1 MLCHPV
7 FGWFFADKIVIIRN
21 MKEKPTIKPTVF
33 VFTTA
38 YEPFIGGAE
47 IAIREIAKRNTGH
60 FDFVILTSRFNR
72 ELPREETRD
81 GVMIRRFGFG
91 KPYDKFFLPFFSFAY
106 VFQRVIYEWKPARAR
121 RAGGHPRLF
130 WVVMASYGSFAAVA
144 LKFVFP
150 RTPLV
155 MTLQEGD
162 PEEHLRYARFGLVS
176 LALRLSLMSADC
188 ATAISNYLLRMAYRF
203 GYRGEGKM
211 IPNGVDL
218 SNFTQDISE
227 RELRELRK
235 ELGIREEEK
244 IIITTSRLVHKNAID
259 VVIRALGIMK
269 RAHPDFLFQF
279 LVLGTGEKAPLLR
292 ALAEEEGVSDRVRLV
307 GALSHKELPKYLKVS
322 DVFIRPSRSEGLGNS
337 FLEAMAAGVPIIG
350 TNAGG
355 IPDFLK
361 DGETGMMCEIENA
374 EDTAEKLHL
383 VLKNEL
389 LRAKIVREAYTFVR
403 ERYDWEKIA
412 NDFFGLFTSELKK
425 AERPAI
431 LIASGGWG
439 SDLGAPA
446 LYSRR
451 FMEVFHKNGYR
462 VSVVAYGERRDRER
476 DDVRVSIIS
485 RRFPSGIRHCLFAAV
500 LFWQARRYDVFFALD
515 EFSSGLPA
523 VLVAKLW
530 RRKVVLRLG
539 GDFLW
544 ENFVNQTG
552 EEVTLPRF
560 HEEYL
565 RKGKL
570 KGKFRIIRLLIGMVL
585 RGADTVVFTSD
596 WQKNLFLLSY
606 PRVLAYRFGVIENP
620 ILRIKRVEAGETLP
634 VILYA
639 GRFIFL
645 KNLQR
650 LMKVFNELAPQF
662 PDFELWLIGDGP
674 EQEEIE
680 EYRET
685 LSAKERIHI
694 LCSLPHDELL
704 RVVAQSWVFAFPS
717 FSEITPNSV
726 TDALMLGVPILC
738 TKETALVEKFQ
749 EEVLFFD
756 PLNEEELRGKLEFIM
771 DSSHHAELQQKIK
784 STAFLHRSWEDAAG
798 EWLELF
804 GKIGEEI
811 NGQNKS

>member
-1 MLCHPV
+1 MANEPSL
-7 FGWFFADKIVIIRN
+7 
-21 MKEKPTIKPTVF
+21 KPTTF

-38 YEPFIGGAE
+38 YDPFIGGAE
-47 IAIREIAKRNTGH
+47 IAIREIAKRNTRD
-60 FDFVILTSRFNR
+60 FDFVVLTSRFSR
-72 ELPREETRD
+72 ELPHEETRD
-81 GVMIRRFGFG
+81 GIVIRRFGFG
-91 KPYDKFFLPFFSFAY
+91 TPYDKFLLPVFSFCYALW
-106 VFQRVIYEWKPARAR
+106 RMAREKKP
-121 RAGGHPRLF
+121 HLL

-150 RTPLV
+150 RTPFV

-188 ATAISNYLLRMAYRF
+188 VTAISNYLLRMAYRF
-203 GYRGEGKM
+203 GYHGEGKM

-218 SNFTQDISE
+218 SNFTRDISE

-307 GALSHKELPKYLKVS
+307 GALSHKEMPKYLKVS

-361 DGETGMMCEIENA
+361 DGETGLMCEIENA
-374 EDTAEKLHL
+374 EDTAGKLYL
-383 VLKNEL
+383 LLKNES
-389 LRAKIVREAYTFVR
+389 LRAKIVREAHAFVR
-403 ERYDWEKIA
+403 ERYDWERIA
-412 NDFFGLFTSELKK
+412 HDFFGLFTHELKK
-425 AERPAI
+425 VARPAI

-451 FMEVFHKNGYR
+451 FAEIFHKKGYR
-462 VSVVAYGERRDRER
+462 VSVVAYGGRRDRER
-476 DDVRVSIIS
+476 DDVCVSIIS

-500 LFWQARRYDVFFALD
+500 LFWRARRHDVFFALD
-515 EFSSGLPA
+515 EFSCGLPA
-523 VLVAKLW
+523 VLIAKLW

-544 ENFVNQTG
+544 EGFVNETG
-552 EEVTLPRF
+552 EEVTLPQF
-560 HEEYL
+560 HEGYV

-570 KGKFRIIRLLIGMVL
+570 KGKFRIIHLLIGMVL
-585 RGADTVVFTSD
+585 RGADKVVFTSD

-606 PRVLAYRFGVIENP
+606 PYIPAHRFGVIENP
-620 ILRIKRVEAGETLP
+620 LPSVKKTQAAETMP
-634 VILYA
+634 IILYA

-645 KNLQR
+645 KNLYR
-650 LMKVFNELAPQF
+650 LMRVFNGLVQRNTKEIAPQF
-662 PDFELWLIGDGP
+662 SDFELWLIGDGP

-694 LCSLPHDELL
+694 LRSLPHDELL
-704 RVVAQSWVFAFPS
+704 RVVAQSWVFVFPS

-726 TDALMLGVPILC
+726 TDALMLGVPVLC
-738 TKETALVEKFQ
+738 TKETALAKKFP

-756 PLNEEELRGKLEFIM
+756 PFNEEELRERLEFIM
-771 DSSHHAELQQKIK
+771 DSSHHAELQQKIR
-784 STAFLHRSWEDAAG
+784 SVAFLRRSWEDAAG
-798 EWLELF
+798 EWLAALENR
-804 GKIGEEI
+804 ER
-811 NGQNKS
+811 

>member
-1 MLCHPV
+1 MAENKP
-7 FGWFFADKIVIIRN
+7 AKPII
-21 MKEKPTIKPTVF
+21 F

-47 IAIREIAKRNTGH
+47 IAIREIAKRASAH
-60 FDFVILTSRFNR
+60 FDFVILTSRFSK
-72 ELPREETRD
+72 ELPHEEVRD
-81 GVMIRRFGFG
+81 GIVIRRFGFG
-91 KPYDKFFLPFFSFAY
+91 TPYDKFLLPVFSFCYAAWRMAR
-106 VFQRVIYEWKPARAR
+106 QRKQQY
-121 RAGGHPRLF
+121 LF
-130 WVVMASYGSFAAVA
+130 WVVMASYGSYAAVF
-144 LKFVFP
+144 LKFLFP
-150 RTPLV
+150 RTPFV

-176 LALRLSLMSADC
+176 LALRLSLMSADV
-188 ATAISNYLLRMAYRF
+188 ASAISGYLLGVAYRF
-203 GYRGEGKM
+203 GYRGEGTV

-218 SNFTQDISE
+218 SNFTRDIPE

-259 VVIRALGIMK
+259 VVIRALGVMSRK
-269 RAHPDFLFQF
+269 YPDVPFQF

-292 ALAEEEGVSDRVRLV
+292 ALAEEEGISDCVRLV
-307 GALSHKELPKYLKVS
+307 GALSHKDLPKFLKVS

-337 FLEAMAAGVPIIG
+337 FLEAMAAGVPVIG

-361 DGETGMMCEIENA
+361 DGETGLMCEIENA
-374 EDTAEKLHL
+374 QDTAEKLYML
-383 VLKNEL
+383 LKNGL
-389 LRAKIVREAYTFVR
+389 LREKIVRQAHSFVR
-403 ERYDWEKIA
+403 ERYDWEKISREFA
-412 NDFFGLFTSELKK
+412 GLFTHELKK

-451 FMEVFHKNGYR
+451 FAEVFHKKGYR
-462 VSVVAYGERRDRER
+462 VSVVAYGRWRDRWQ
-476 DDVRVSIIS
+476 DDIRASIVD
-485 RRFPSGIRHCLFAAV
+485 RRFPSGIRHFMFAAV
-500 LFWQARRYDVFFALD
+500 LFWRARRHDVFFALD
-515 EFSSGLPA
+515 EFSCGLPA

-544 ENFVNQTG
+544 ESFVNQTG
-552 EEVTLPRF
+552 EEVTLPQF
-560 HEEYL
+560 HEEYV

-570 KGKFRIIRLLIGMVL
+570 KGKFWIIQLFIGVVL
-585 RGADTVVFTSD
+585 RCADKTIFTSD

-606 PRVLAYRFGVIENP
+606 PRVPSHRFGVIENP
-620 ILRIKRVEAGETLP
+620 MPRLRKTRDAETVP

-645 KNLQR
+645 KNLER

-662 PDFELWLIGDGP
+662 PDFELWLIGEGP
-674 EQEEIE
+674 EQEELE
-680 EYRET
+680 KYRET
-685 LSAKERIHI
+685 FDARERIHI
-694 LCSLPHDELL
+694 LRPLPHDELL
-704 RVVAQSWVFAFPS
+704 QVVAQAWVFVFPS

-726 TDALMLGVPILC
+726 TDALMLGVPVLC

-756 PLNEEELRGKLEFIM
+756 PLNEEELREKLEFILDNRNRETM
-771 DSSHHAELQQKIK
+771 RQKIN
-784 STAFLHRSWEDAAG
+784 STAFLHRSWEDAAA
-798 EWLELF
+798 EWLDIF
-804 GKIGEEI
+804 K
-811 NGQNKS
+811 KD